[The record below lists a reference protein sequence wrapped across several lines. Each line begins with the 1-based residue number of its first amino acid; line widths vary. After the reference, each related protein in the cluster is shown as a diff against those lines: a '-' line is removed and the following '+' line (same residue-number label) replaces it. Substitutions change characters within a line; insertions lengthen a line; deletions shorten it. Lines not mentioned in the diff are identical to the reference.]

1 MPIFSFSSWH
11 WCPHLS
17 GGSAKAIDTLAAA
30 SSTMS
35 AAAART
41 ITVRLITSHLLSL
54 LSAACLPK
62 RNRPE
67 DLSITRSRLHH
78 WLHPSQVPISTG
90 QSSKPLSCEGFSL
103 RCNSSFER
111 ERAQGGRLPLYTHLP
126 RAFQAVEKVA
136 VRAICAPE
144 LGLKH
149 PKPDQ
154 NTAKTGALSP

>member
-11 WCPHLS
+11 LCPHFS

-30 SSTMS
+30 SSTMI

-54 LSAACLPK
+54 SFAAYSPK

-78 WLHPSQVPISTG
+78 WLRPSQVPISLG
-90 QSSKPLSCEGFSL
+90 DRVPSL
-103 RCNSSFER
+103 YLVPKFLRRNISFKR
-111 ERAQGGRLPLYTHLP
+111 E
-126 RAFQAVEKVA
+126 
-136 VRAICAPE
+136 
-144 LGLKH
+144 
-149 PKPDQ
+149 
-154 NTAKTGALSP
+154 

>member
-17 GGSAKAIDTLAAA
+17 GGSAKAIDTLVAT
-30 SSTMS
+30 SSTMI

-54 LSAACLPK
+54 LSAAHSPK

-78 WLHPSQVPISTG
+78 WLRPSQVPISLRDRVLSLYLVPIFLYNVTLASKEKERKGAGCLYSPSCRALVFSETG
-90 QSSKPLSCEGFSL
+90 LPALHQFLYSSL
-103 RCNSSFER
+103 
-111 ERAQGGRLPLYTHLP
+111 
-126 RAFQAVEKVA
+126 
-136 VRAICAPE
+136 
-144 LGLKH
+144 LGE
-149 PKPDQ
+149 P
-154 NTAKTGALSP
+154 G